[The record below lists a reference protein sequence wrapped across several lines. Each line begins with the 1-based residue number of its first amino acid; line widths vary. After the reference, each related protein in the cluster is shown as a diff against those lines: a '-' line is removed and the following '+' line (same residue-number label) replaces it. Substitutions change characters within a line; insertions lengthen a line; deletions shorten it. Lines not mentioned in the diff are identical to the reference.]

1 MSEPPQTDGLPSER
15 EPPTEADS
23 APRLA
28 TPRSSVAGG
37 SDSVRRLDAADC
49 ELSSSEL
56 ERLSGESPI
65 AGDAMQPTGARP
77 RPPPVRRDGAA
88 RDDAVPDPRSMFGR
102 LIADRY
108 RIVDLLAEG
117 GMGAVFLAEH
127 VVLKSPVAMKLLQP
141 QARNLPELVERF
153 QREAVVGAH
162 IKHPHIA
169 SATDFGVLPDGAYY
183 LVLELVEGT
192 TLDSVL
198 KQGPLPPIRAIDIAS
213 QIADALSAL
222 HERGVVHRDIKPGNV
237 MLLERA
243 GAARGTDFV
252 KLIDFGLAKLDP
264 NRLPVNE
271 NDEGEPDE
279 RLTSAGVVIGTV
291 AYMSPEA
298 AQGMHAVDDRSD
310 LYALGV
316 VLYRM
321 LAGVHPFA
329 SRNDVDLF
337 QKHIHEPAP
346 PFSARAPQVS
356 VPPRLEA
363 IVLKL
368 LAKDP
373 AERFQTAADVVK
385 ALAPLLEATA
395 ADRVAVEPADSQ
407 KVSPPGLSD
416 TPVTRSGRLMPVAL
430 TSVIGGIAAVLAVSV
445 LAAALYGRATARG
458 PSPTASAPAAAASV
472 GAGLAATRSSAPAP
486 STSASAA
493 ASTRPVAAAVDLG
506 TPDPVARATFRQ
518 AVRDGAWMVAFREFE
533 KLARVDAG
541 FFSTPHARRD
551 TERLFAALAH
561 AEVPEA
567 REMTRLLASHLGP
580 AGHDVLLKA
589 LMLRGGS
596 QAHDLAS
603 EVLARSEIASQLAP
617 EPAVALRLFRLGC
630 EVSPAVF
637 DEAVRIGDG
646 RALTMLAVQRE
657 RCQED
662 EARVR
667 AYQALEKR
675 LLAEQAAA
683 AEGR

>member
-1 MSEPPQTDGLPSER
+1 VSEPPHTDGLPSER
-15 EPPTEADS
+15 EPSRRENS
-23 APRLA
+23 VPRLEA
-28 TPRSSVAGG
+28 PAAGAAEG
-37 SDSVRRLDAADC
+37 ASDADGVEP

-56 ERLSGESPI
+56 VRLSGTAPI
-65 AGDAMQPTGARP
+65 DGGAPQEAVARP
-77 RPPPVRRDGAA
+77 QPPPVRRGGAP
-88 RDDAVPDPRSMFGR
+88 RDAANPDPRKLFGR

-141 QARNLPELVERF
+141 EARNLPELVERF

-169 SATDFGVLPDGAYY
+169 SATDFGALPDGAYY

-198 KQGPLPPIRAIDIAS
+198 KEGPLPPRRAIAITS

-243 GAARGTDFV
+243 GVASRSDFV
-252 KLIDFGLAKLDP
+252 KVIDFGLARLDP
-264 NRLPVNE
+264 NRLPVN
-271 NDEGEPDE
+271 DPDDLEPDE

-298 AQGMHAVDDRSD
+298 AQGMHAVDERSD

-321 LAGVHPFA
+321 LAGKHPFA

-346 PFSARAPQVS
+346 PFAERAPEVS

-363 IVLKL
+363 IALKL

-373 AERFQTAADVVK
+373 DERFQTAADLVK
-385 ALAPLLEATA
+385 ALGPLLDSANGDAATA
-395 ADRVAVEPADSQ
+395 SRSAESAERRETPPPERSDSSGSRSRRWRPATLTSAIGGAVAVVA
-407 KVSPPGLSD
+407 VG
-416 TPVTRSGRLMPVAL
+416 VAAVAL
-430 TSVIGGIAAVLAVSV
+430 SVRAAGHDSVSAPPEVAPSAV
-445 LAAALYGRATARG
+445 AAARSA
-458 PSPTASAPAAAASV
+458 PTASGAAPTASSSATPPAAPVGSV
-472 GAGLAATRSSAPAP
+472 
-486 STSASAA
+486 
-493 ASTRPVAAAVDLG
+493 VDPG
-506 TPDPVARATFRQ
+506 TPHPVARATFAQ
-518 AVRDGAWMVAFREFE
+518 AVRDGAWIVAFGEFE
-533 KLARVDAG
+533 KLAKSDVG
-541 FFSTPHARRD
+541 FFASRHAQRD

-561 AEVPEA
+561 AKVPEA
-567 REMTRLLASHLGP
+567 REMTSLLANHLGP

-589 LMLRGGS
+589 VMLRGGS
-596 QAHDLAS
+596 QAHELAS
-603 EVLARSEIASQLAP
+603 EVLARPGVVSHLAP
-617 EPAVALRLFRLGC
+617 EPAIALRLHRLGC
-630 EVSPAVF
+630 QVSPEVL

-646 RALTMLAVQRE
+646 RALTVLAVQRE
-657 RCQED
+657 RCKRD
-662 EARVR
+662 EVRVR

-683 AEGR
+683 AR